1 MKLEER
7 DWKHLSTLKPL
18 ALDRLC
24 QRILSQVQDM
34 AADAAKSPHERY
46 LEVYRIVH
54 DGDDDIATGF
64 NDLRRSNAW
73 LRLVAMRRLGLI
85 TDAEFE
91 GFSEQTRRRLSD
103 VAQTGD
109 ASQREEK

>member
-24 QRILSQVQDM
+24 GRILSQVQDV
-34 AADAAKSPHERY
+34 AGDASKSLHQRY
-46 LEVYRIVH
+46 LDVYSIIQ
-54 DGDDDIATGF
+54 DGDGDIDTAF

-73 LRLVAMRRLGLI
+73 LRLLAMRRLGLI

-91 GFSEQTRRRLSD
+91 GFSEQTRRSLSG

-109 ASQREEK
+109 DSQREER